1 MFIYYCIKTLLLD
14 VKMCLQL
21 CRCSGIMDKVCAFCS
36 RGEKSLL
43 GQGELT
49 CYEPTPGFNP
59 FKRQLSRTSAKRALS
74 ETDEIGSRRGQQ
86 SLTWRRTRGL
96 LRQQSRWTSNSFVLI
111 TLNQN
116 INTFCIL
123 NSLTVHCVL
132 VYYSQNITMTIYCA
146 IILCLLLFC
155 RLYLHIDFILIL
167 C

>member
-1 MFIYYCIKTLLLD
+1 
-14 VKMCLQL
+14 MCLQL

-111 TLNQN
+111 TLSQY

-123 NSLTVHCVL
+123 NSLTVHCTL
-132 VYYSQNITMTIYCA
+132 VYLCVFMTLTNVGWNSCVWSMCVILDTMYHRQLYWWVAEYWC
-146 IILCLLLFC
+146 IIF
-155 RLYLHIDFILIL
+155 H
-167 C
+167 